1 MWYFWSPNLIYGED
15 ALDFIENITGEKC
28 FIVTDKVIEDLGYLK
43 ILTDK
48 LDELG
53 KEYKVFNDVKPDPH
67 EEDILTAKDL
77 ILSYKPDL
85 LFALGGGSVMDT
97 AKSLWVLYEFPD
109 FTLDDIHPFG
119 NELYNL
125 GQKAKLI
132 AIPTTSGTGAE
143 TTYAVIISRYED
155 GIWKKLVQAHKGLV
169 PTYAIIDPVFP
180 VGMPEDLTKSTAFD
194 AIAHSLENFA
204 NNWSNE
210 FSNALGLKAVE
221 MLFENLPKV
230 VEDPENLEYRDY
242 LHQAATMAGLAFGNS
257 SVHIGH
263 ALAHSWGSLFHTHH
277 GKTVGI
283 IIKYVLQY
291 LINDPSEEVKTRE
304 IYGKLAKQLG
314 WANWDEK
321 SMEAAQKVPKKIE
334 ELQKKIGFPTSL
346 GELGVSK
353 QELEEN
359 LDQLVQ
365 LIFQDPTVVMSPR
378 SPNTAQYKKLYH
390 YAFEGKD
397 IDF

>member
-28 FIVTDKVIEDLGYLK
+28 FIVTDKVIEELGYLK

-48 LDELG
+48 LDELE
-53 KEYKVFNDVKPDPH
+53 KDYKVFTEVKPDPH
-67 EEDILTAKDL
+67 EEDVLNAKEM
-77 ILSYKPDL
+77 ILSYEPDL

-97 AKSLWVLYEFPD
+97 AKALWVLYEFPD
-109 FTLDDIHPFG
+109 YTLDDIHPFG
-119 NELYNL
+119 KEMYNL
-125 GQKAKLI
+125 GDKAKLI
-132 AIPTTSGTGAE
+132 AVPTTSGTGAE

-180 VGMPEDLTKSTAFD
+180 VGMPEELTKSTAFD
-194 AIAHSLENFA
+194 ALAHSIENFA

-221 MLFENLPKV
+221 MIFEYLPKV
-230 VEDPENLEYRDY
+230 VDDPKNTEYRDHM
-242 LHQAATMAGLAFGNS
+242 HQAATMAGLAFGNS

-263 ALAHSWGSLFHTHH
+263 ALAHSWGSIFHTHH

-283 IIKYVLQY
+283 IIKYVVEY
-291 LINDPSEEVKTRE
+291 LINDPSEDVKTKE

-314 WANWDEK
+314 WSSWDASDEDA
-321 SMEAAQKVPKKIE
+321 SQAVPDKIE
-334 ELQKKIGFPTSL
+334 ELQKKIGFPRSL

-353 QELEEN
+353 EELEEN
-359 LDQLVQ
+359 LDTMVQ
-365 LIFQDPTVVMSPR
+365 LCFQDPTVVMSPR
-378 SPNTAQYKKLYH
+378 SPNTEQYKRLFR